1 MNIYRQNSF
10 SVADAEND
18 FSKVLQTVDRTGS
31 AVIFKNNHPRYIVI
45 EFSESE
51 AETIAA
57 DEEIF
62 AFDDTVAS
70 VTAVNSLE
78 EEGEYAVT
86 PITQEIIDGRAY

>member
-62 AFDDTVAS
+62 AFS
-70 VTAVNSLE
+70 KQLE
-78 EEGEYAVT
+78 EKNQ
-86 PITQEIIDGRAY
+86 IAYEELAK

>member
-62 AFDDTVAS
+62 QFS
-70 VTAVNSLE
+70 KRLE
-78 EEGEYAVT
+78 EKNQ
-86 PITQEIIDGRAY
+86 IAYEELAK